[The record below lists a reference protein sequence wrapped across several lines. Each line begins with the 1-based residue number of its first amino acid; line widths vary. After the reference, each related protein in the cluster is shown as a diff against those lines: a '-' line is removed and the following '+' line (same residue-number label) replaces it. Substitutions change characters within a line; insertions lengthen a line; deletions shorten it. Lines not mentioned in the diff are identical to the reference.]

1 MADANVRRRGT
12 GDPEATFE
20 PSTSS
25 PASSASAARRERPAT
40 GHGRPRS
47 ARLSQAQG
55 RLGLVHKRRP
65 QRTRLGHGRPRS
77 VTCEPPAGPAG
88 TADGAVG
95 GDFEEKC
102 RRRDF
107 FADRAH
113 NASSLDGGMSGSPPA
128 AAGLAP
134 RWAAAVVS
142 GGFSSNR
149 FPGGCGLRRG
159 RPGKELR
166 AGVPIRQNRFP
177 MGGRHLSGRG
187 GIRDSRQFFGPMSFH
202 SHQVSS
208 P

>member
-1 MADANVRRRGT
+1 MPLWRGFRQGSRDRVHLDA
-12 GDPEATFE
+12 
-20 PSTSS
+20 
-25 PASSASAARRERPAT
+25 
-40 GHGRPRS
+40 
-47 ARLSQAQG
+47 G
-55 RLGLVHKRRP
+55 RLRP
-65 QRTRLGHGRPRS
+65 SHPCQSRAPRA
-77 VTCEPPAGPAG
+77 PPTGPG
-88 TADGAVG
+88 G

-113 NASSLDGGMSGSPPA
+113 NASSLVGGMSGSPPV

-142 GGFSSNR
+142 GGFSSDR
-149 FPGGCGLRRG
+149 FPGGCGLRSG

-187 GIRDSRQFFGPMSFH
+187 GIRDSRRFFGPMSFH

>member
-1 MADANVRRRGT
+1 MPLWRGFRQGSRDRGLLDA
-12 GDPEATFE
+12 
-20 PSTSS
+20 
-25 PASSASAARRERPAT
+25 
-40 GHGRPRS
+40 GRPRPLP
-47 ARLSQAQG
+47 RREPLSTA
-55 RLGLVHKRRP
+55 P
-65 QRTRLGHGRPRS
+65 
-77 VTCEPPAGPAG
+77 PAG
-88 TADGAVG
+88 TADGAGG
-95 GDFEEKC
+95 GDSEEKC

-113 NASSLDGGMSGSPPA
+113 NASSLVGGMSGSPPA

-142 GGFSSNR
+142 GGFFSDR

-166 AGVPIRQNRFP
+166 AGVPIRQNLSP

-187 GIRDSRQFFGPMSFH
+187 GIRNPRRFFGPMSFH